1 MEKKN
6 VKKNDKTTTK
16 KKVTGKVAVTKKSGV
31 GKAAVTKKNGKKGK
45 KNQKKFELSTEK
57 VLLSVFI
64 VLLILVIFL
73 AIVVVKKK
81 NEKVNQLT
89 ANLVIPVLK
98 IDGEQNLSINV
109 SNLVNEDDYILKV
122 TNYRNDKINEEE
134 IPYTVTVIN
143 NSSSEIEVTKDNSDY
158 NYMIDQEAVIIE
170 EQKLRGKKK
179 QDTYYHVKVTKAKDV
194 KDTDK
199 INIKIES

>member
-1 MEKKN
+1 MEKEN
-6 VKKNDKTTTK
+6 VKNSNKTTTK
-16 KKVTGKVAVTKKSGV
+16 KKVTGKAATIKKNSKKS
-31 GKAAVTKKNGKKGK
+31 KKT
-45 KNQKKFELSTEK
+45 QKKFELSSEK
-57 VLLSVFI
+57 VLLFVFI

-73 AIVVVKKK
+73 AIDVVKKK
-81 NEKVNQLT
+81 NEKDNQST

-98 IDGEQNLSINV
+98 VDGEQNLSLNV
-109 SNLVNEDDYILKV
+109 SNLVKEDDYILKV
-122 TNYRNDKINEEE
+122 TNYRNDKVNEEE
-134 IPYTVTVIN
+134 IPYTVTVVN

-170 EQKLRGKKK
+170 EQKLRGGKK
-179 QDTYYHVKVTKAKDV
+179 QDTYYHVRVTNAKDV